1 MQSRDSQQFQQ
12 GLRILTFKSL
22 KWRNCPTTLRVE
34 HVIRIS
40 LGTVK
45 YNHPFSS
52 EDSPFSFGNH
62 FCGDKSAGKKK
73 KVRITVKE
81 LCATTK
87 TLSGLYELAMHR
99 HLLMNV
105 NIWN

>member
-73 KVRITVKE
+73 KSQDYCERVM
-81 LCATTK
+81 C
-87 TLSGLYELAMHR
+87 
-99 HLLMNV
+99 N
-105 NIWN
+105 N